1 MKNVGKFVVLGVFF
15 FFMWSWV
22 FGDDDVQNDREAER
36 QRRITAAKMRR
47 LAKKWAL
54 AKAEG
59 DIDSFDKI
67 IGPPR
72 ASYRISMDYQG
83 EHNDLVVY
91 FYDEL
96 PESMKDWPQYL
107 NEPLRGMVVFTAADK
122 ERLIREAIEQRDETV
137 ARLVGTG
144 KFRLKDTSDGLRWME
159 TINGV
164 GVFRQGVEKNANG
177 LYDIYLL
184 DDQGCICTKTNKE
197 YLKTATGKRVV
208 EHTQKVRHPAE
219 LKINMAYKSCE
230 KKIERIKS
238 GRESAELRFT
248 KYNEPDWNTCRLL
261 DYRPLRL
268 ERKDEYA
275 TIGLWWKLEKGFS
288 ERKVRDV
295 LGEPAF
301 EQINS
306 EFSLY
311 FYCDKKDIDLSDAP
325 KLPKYTGMLFFE
337 RDAEQELVLFGWIEP
352 DWCRIYAEEFEEAAD
367 DSEPEFIKPESIKP
381 EDFMKSNEPQPTI
394 AWVRS
399 GQDATLTTGWTGIH

>member
-15 FFMWSWV
+15 LLMSAWV
-22 FGDDDVQNDREAER
+22 LGDDGVQNDREAER
-36 QRRITAAKMRR
+36 QRRITAAKMRQ

-54 AKAEG
+54 AKAQG

-72 ASYRISMDYQG
+72 ASYRISMNYHG
-83 EHNDLVVY
+83 EHNDLLVY

-122 ERLIREAIEQRDETV
+122 ESLIREAIEQREQAV
-137 ARLVGTG
+137 ARLVGPG
-144 KFRLKDTSDGLRWME
+144 KFRLKETPDGLRWME

-164 GVFRQGVEKNANG
+164 GVFRQGVEKNTNG
-177 LYDIYLL
+177 LYDIYML
-184 DDQGCICTKTNKE
+184 DDQGSICTKTNKE
-197 YLKTATGKRVV
+197 YLKTANGSKRVV
-208 EHTQKVRHPAE
+208 EHTQKIRHPAE

-230 KKIERIKS
+230 KKIESIRS
-238 GRESAELRFT
+238 GRESAKLRFT
-248 KYNEPDWNTCRLL
+248 KYNEPDWNTSRLL
-261 DYRPLRL
+261 DYRPLKL

-275 TIGLWWKLEKGFS
+275 AIGLWRKLEKGFS
-288 ERKVRDV
+288 QRQVRDI

-337 RDAEQELVLFGWIEP
+337 RAAEQDLVLFGWIEP
-352 DWCRIYAEEFEEAAD
+352 DWCRIYAEEFKEAAD
-367 DSEPEFIKPESIKP
+367 DSEPEFIKPDSIKP
-381 EDFMKSNEPQPTI
+381 EDFMKSNAPH
-394 AWVRS
+394 RS
-399 GQDATLTTGWTGIH
+399 VALTDPPKHRCLCLE